1 MESVPSNGQVTGNT
15 PVNVNPLHSKT
26 MRLDI
31 LPDANATGSIPIRV
45 ARVDT
50 KVGINITPEE
60 LQSLFQNAY
69 DATLLTTLNGEILQ
83 GNQRAHEFLC
93 AEGKTLI
100 GINITSLISGADPAL
115 VQKLVSALETER
127 YVRIHAWCRSGNG
140 SFFPTEIAVY
150 RSSAGYTR
158 HLCFFIRDIT
168 WRKEAEDR
176 LQMVDT
182 AMRTARAGIA
192 MIDTVG
198 KVTYANPAMNVLCGI
213 AAGQTIVGQE
223 IAIFFEQPDQMV
235 SIAEHVASGN
245 SWGGQINLTTCDGQ
259 TVAVDCEAAPTLD
272 SDGDC
277 VGAVLS
283 FADLTDTIRAQEAER
298 TIERNRVMME
308 SIGSVCHHLGQP
320 STVILNSLEM
330 LKRIDES
337 DVEQRKELLELSLSA
352 AESIGELLRELNDL
366 RTYKSE
372 IYANTDSIV
381 SITPIEEEDPNQ
393 GIVDENGYI
402 R

>member
-1 MESVPSNGQVTGNT
+1 M
-15 PVNVNPLHSKT
+15 HSKT

-31 LPDANATGSIPIRV
+31 LPDASAAGIVP
-45 ARVDT
+45 ARAAVRAGRA
-50 KVGINITPEE
+50 GINMTTEE

-69 DATLLTTLNGEILQ
+69 DATLITNVNGDILQ
-83 GNQRAHEFLC
+83 ENQRAHEFLGS
-93 AEGKTLI
+93 EGKSLV
-100 GINITSLISGADPAL
+100 GINVTAIISGADASL
-115 VQKLVSALETER
+115 VERLVHALETER
-127 YVRIHAWCRSGNG
+127 YVRIHAWCRSGEG

-150 RSSAGYTR
+150 RSIAGSAR

-192 MIDTVG
+192 MLDTAG
-198 KVTYANPAMNVLCGI
+198 KITYANPAMNVLCGI
-213 AAGQTIVGQE
+213 PAGQNLTGRMISE
-223 IAIFFEQPDQMV
+223 FFEQPDQMNA
-235 SIAEHVASGN
+235 IAEHVASGN
-245 SWGGQINLTTCDGQ
+245 TWGGQINLVHSSGQ
-259 TVAVDCEAAPTLD
+259 ILATDCEAAPTID
-272 SDGDC
+272 SDGDSI
-277 VGAVLS
+277 GSVLS
-283 FADLTDTIRAQEAER
+283 FADITDTIRAQEAER

-330 LKRIDES
+330 LQRLDES
-337 DVEQRKELLELSLSA
+337 DKESRDELLSLSLSA
-352 AESIGELLRELNDL
+352 AESIGDLLRELNDL

-372 IYANTDSIV
+372 VYANTDNIV
-381 SITPIEEEDPNQ
+381 SITADEEEKPK
-393 GIVDENGYI
+393 GIVDEEGYI

>member
-1 MESVPSNGQVTGNT
+1 MESVSSAGNVAGPQAT
-15 PVNVNPLHSKT
+15 NRMHSRT

-31 LPDANATGSIPIRV
+31 LPDAVGAGLAPARTPRAT
-45 ARVDT
+45 ARIAFHLT
-50 KVGINITPEE
+50 EEE
-60 LQSLFQNAY
+60 LQSLFQNGY
-69 DATLLTTLNGEILQ
+69 DATIITDMSGSILQ
-83 GNQRAHEFLC
+83 GNHRAHEFLC
-93 AEGKTLI
+93 ANGRQLTGL
-100 GINITSLISGADPAL
+100 NVTTLISGAEASLVGKL
-115 VQKLVSALETER
+115 VQALETER
-127 YVRIHAWCRSGNG
+127 YVRIHAWCNSGDG
-140 SFFPTEIAVY
+140 TFFPAEIAVY
-150 RSSAGYTR
+150 RSQAGNSR

-198 KVTYANPAMNVLCGI
+198 VVTYANPAMNALCGI
-213 AAGQTIVGQE
+213 PAGQNLTGRH
-223 IAIFFEQPDQMV
+223 IADFFEQPDQMKV
-235 SIAEHVASGN
+235 IADYVASGN
-245 SWGGQINLTTCDGQ
+245 TWGGQINLVHSSGQ
-259 TVAVDCEAAPTLD
+259 TIAADCDAAPTLD

-283 FADLTDTIRAQEAER
+283 FADITDTIRAQEAER

-330 LKRIDES
+330 LQRLDES
-337 DVEQRKELLELSLSA
+337 DVESRKELLDMSLSA
-352 AESIGELLRELNDL
+352 AEQIGDLLRELNDL
-366 RTYKSE
+366 RTYRSE
-372 IYANTDSIV
+372 AYANTDSIV
-381 SITPIEEEDPNQ
+381 SIGSDQEPGA
-393 GIVDENGYI
+393 GIVDAEGFV

>member
-1 MESVPSNGQVTGNT
+1 MESVPSADALNAQT
-15 PVNVNPLHSKT
+15 PARPHSKT

-31 LPDANATGSIPIRV
+31 LPDANA
-45 ARVDT
+45 A
-50 KVGINITPEE
+50 GIAPVRPAHVNVSAGISMTAEE

-69 DATLLTTLNGEILQ
+69 DATLITNTGGDILQ
-83 GNQRAHEFLC
+83 GNLRAHEFLSS
-93 AEGKTLI
+93 EGKTLV
-100 GINITSLISGADPAL
+100 GINVTALISGADASL
-115 VQKLVSALETER
+115 VERLVRTLETER
-127 YVRIHAWCRSGNG
+127 YVRIHAWCRSGDG
-140 SFFPTEIAVY
+140 SFFPAEIAVY
-150 RSSAGYTR
+150 RSMTGRAR

-192 MIDTVG
+192 MLDTEG
-198 KVTYANPAMNVLCGI
+198 KITYANPAMNVLCGI
-213 AAGQTIVGQE
+213 PAGQNLTGRG
-223 IAIFFEQPDQMV
+223 IAEFFEQPEQMNT
-235 SIAEHVASGN
+235 IAEHVASGN
-245 SWGGQINLTTCDGQ
+245 TWGGQINLVHNGGQ
-259 TVAVDCEAAPTLD
+259 IVATDCEAAPTID
-272 SDGDC
+272 SDGDSI
-277 VGAVLS
+277 GSVLS
-283 FADLTDTIRAQEAER
+283 FADITDTIRAQEAER

-330 LKRIDES
+330 LQRLDES
-337 DVEQRKELLELSLSA
+337 EKEERNELLSLSLSA

-372 IYANTDSIV
+372 VYANTDNIV
-381 SITPIEEEDPNQ
+381 SITTDDVDHPK
-393 GIVDENGYI
+393 GIVDEEGYI